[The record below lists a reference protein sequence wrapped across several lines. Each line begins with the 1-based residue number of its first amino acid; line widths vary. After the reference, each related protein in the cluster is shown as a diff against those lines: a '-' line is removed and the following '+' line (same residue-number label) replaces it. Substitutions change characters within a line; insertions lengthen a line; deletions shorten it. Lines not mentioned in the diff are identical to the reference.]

1 MTLSPWQTYR
11 VADLRRIMT
20 EGTMSSAEITRAYL
34 DRIDRFDSAGSP
46 PLNSIVD
53 IDHAAVELA
62 RARDRERA
70 AGRIRGPLHGIPF
83 VVKTNIAATGLP
95 VTAGNRGLASYRPR
109 TDAAVVRELRAAGAI
124 VLASANMSEFAWHG
138 TFTESSIRGITANIF
153 DTARS
158 AGGSSGGSAVAVA
171 AGFAPISL
179 GTDSCGSVVGPAVH
193 AGLVGFR
200 PSGGAVG
207 RSGVIPLSPSQDV
220 VGPIGRTVRDI
231 AEFADLMTGGRHSW
245 LAGAAATD
253 LTELT
258 AAYLTWPF
266 DTPSGRSAARGRDGR
281 SARLRALADHMI
293 DTLTREYRLRRA
305 ELPELDAAF
314 AHDVLTDSGWTDARH
329 SIDMFLERTPARYEP
344 AAGARPG
351 SRPDFA
357 DLLTTTALDR
367 DTAAAWLAAPP
378 IPNPAHDAALAKQRA
393 GRRALTELLTRRGI
407 DVLIYPT
414 APDIAHPGWAGTAA
428 AGIASNTGSPSVQVP
443 IGAVAGLPVGLTVTA
458 APGRD
463 TRALAVA
470 AALEAVV
477 PNAVH
482 PPGIGTRG
490 RTVRRVPEGTSGCV
504 PGG

>member
-1 MTLSPWQTYR
+1 MQSLPALSGAGTAPMFWFVPLSPWQTYS
-11 VADLRRIMT
+11 VADLRRLLT
-20 EGTMSSAEITRAYL
+20 DGTVTSAEITRTYL
-34 DRIDRFDSAGSP
+34 DRIARFDGAGSP

-53 IDHAAVELA
+53 IDHTAAEHA
-62 RARDRERA
+62 RARDSERA
-70 AGRIRGPLHGIPF
+70 AGRVRGPLHGIPF

-95 VTAGNRGLASYRPR
+95 ATAGNRGLASYRPR

-138 TFTESSIRGITANIF
+138 TFTESSIRGVTANIF
-153 DTARS
+153 DPARS

-179 GTDSCGSVVGPAVH
+179 GTDSCGSVVGPAAH

-200 PSGGAVG
+200 PSGAAVG

-231 AEFADLMTGGRHSW
+231 AEFADAMTGGRHSW
-245 LAGAAATD
+245 AAEAAQTD

-266 DTPSGRSAARGRDGR
+266 DIPSGRAAARGRAGR
-281 SARLRALADHMI
+281 SARLRALADHTI
-293 DTLTREYRLRRA
+293 DTLTRKFRLRRA
-305 ELPELDAAF
+305 ALPELDAAF
-314 AHDVLTDSGWTDARH
+314 AGDVLTDSGWTDARH
-329 SIDMFLERTPARYEP
+329 SIDRFLARTPARYEP
-344 AAGARPG
+344 GAGARPG
-351 SRPDFA
+351 SRPTFA
-357 DLLTTTALDR
+357 ALLTTTALDR

-378 IPNPAHDAALAKQRA
+378 IPNPAYNAALAKQRA

-414 APDIAHPGWAGTAA
+414 AADIAQPGGAGTAA
-428 AGIASNTGSPSVQVP
+428 AGIASNTGAPSVQVP
-443 IGAVAGLPVGLTVTA
+443 IGEVAGLPVGLTITA
-458 APGRD
+458 APGQD
-463 TRALAVA
+463 ARALAVA

-477 PNAVH
+477 TDAVR
-482 PPGIGTRG
+482 PPRIG
-490 RTVRRVPEGTSGCV
+490 S
-504 PGG
+504 